1 METRANYIAIGS
13 VVMLTIFSAFIFVW
27 WLAGTGEGNS
37 RRTLR
42 VIFPGAVT
50 GLEVGG
56 QVFFN
61 GIRVGEV
68 TNLTFAED
76 DPTRVVAVTAIR
88 PNTPLRADTKAS
100 LGFSGL
106 TGVAYV
112 ELVGGS
118 ADKPSLLET
127 EQNPELI
134 AERSGFQDLMQGAR
148 DVLSKA
154 DQSLSTING
163 LIEDNRPAV
172 GKAVD
177 NITKFTDALA
187 ANSDGVGGFMASLSD
202 ATKAFTSLSG
212 KLQGLVDRADTLI
225 TAVDPDKVSKFVDN
239 MTNASGKLDNAL
251 DQVDQVA
258 AGARK
263 VTDELSQF
271 SVGLNTVLEKVD
283 AVVSAVDR
291 DKIRMIVANVETVTN
306 RLSAK
311 AEEIDQIITDA
322 RAAAA
327 SIRETSDTVAAKS
340 ERISKFIDDAGSVAD
355 QLKTVAGNVNGVMD
369 DAGKVI
375 RSVDPN
381 RVSDIVASV
390 DKVTKSIAGQ
400 TTAIEGAIADARGA
414 SADLQAFTKDV
425 RDRQP
430 DIDRV
435 ISDARNVSGK
445 LDVASSKVND
455 ILTKVDG
462 YVAGDG
468 EGLIVEATAAA
479 RSIREVA
486 DKLNSRIGPIT
497 DGFARFSNRSLRNVD
512 ALIEQARQTLE
523 EIRTVFANFDRNPSR
538 VLYGGDDVP
547 VYDGERK
554 RR

>member
-13 VVMLTIFSAFIFVW
+13 VVLLTIFSAFIFVW
-27 WLAGTGEGNS
+27 WLAGTGEGNT

-68 TNLTFAED
+68 TDLTFAHD
-76 DPTRVVAVTAIR
+76 DPTRVVAVTAIKA
-88 PNTPLRADTKAS
+88 NTPLRADTKAS

-118 ADKPSLLET
+118 KDMPGLLET
-127 EQNPELI
+127 EENPELI
-134 AERSGFQDLMQGAR
+134 ADRSGFQDLMQGAR

-154 DQSLSTING
+154 DKSLSTIND
-163 LIEDNRPAV
+163 LIDANRPAV
-172 GKAVD
+172 RESID

-187 ANSDGVGGFMASLSD
+187 ANSDGVSGFMASVSD
-202 ATKAFTSLSG
+202 ATKAFTGLSD
-212 KLQGLVDRADTLI
+212 KLQGLVERADTLVA
-225 TAVDPDKVSKFVDN
+225 AVDPQKVSTFVDN
-239 MTNASGKLDNAL
+239 MSNASGKLDNAL
-251 DQVDQVA
+251 NQVDQVA
-258 AGARK
+258 AGAKK
-263 VTDELSQF
+263 VTDELSTF
-271 SVGLNTVLEKVD
+271 SAGLNAELEKID
-283 AVVSAVDR
+283 AVIGAVDR
-291 DKIRMIVANVETVTN
+291 DKVSAIVANVENVTN

-311 AEEIDQIITDA
+311 ADEIDQIIADA

-340 ERISKFIDDAGSVAD
+340 ERISKFIDDAGAVAD

-390 DKVTKSIAGQ
+390 DKVTKSLAGQ
-400 TTAIEGAIADARGA
+400 TTTIEETLADARGA
-414 SADLQAFTKDV
+414 SADLQAFTQDV
-425 RDRQP
+425 RKRQP

-435 ISDARNVSGK
+435 ISDARNISGK

-455 ILTKVDG
+455 VLTKVDG
-462 YVAGDG
+462 YVEGDG

-479 RSIREVA
+479 RSIREIA
-486 DKLNSRIGPIT
+486 DKINSRIGPIT
-497 DGFARFSNRSLRNVD
+497 DGFARFSDRGLRNVD
-512 ALIEQARQTLE
+512 AVLEQARQTLE

-547 VYDGERK
+547 VYNGERK